1 MFMRVLVMVVLS
13 RVRVSGS
20 SSSRSSS
27 SSVFVSA
34 ASYQQRRAT
43 SRNEAESEWRPSGA
57 QFSNR
62 YPASPASPPFTN
74 PNLSLSPQTQTLPAS
89 QLTPLPPTVQH
100 SRPPPHLL
108 LNPLRRQSLQTP
120 NLRID
125 RLVPRPFRSRRS
137 SPLLRPSA
145 SQR

>member
-1 MFMRVLVMVVLS
+1 MIDYKRRNQGPQLALLGPLKLPGSHWLS
-13 RVRVSGS
+13 IEANQVR
-20 SSSRSSS
+20 RH
-27 SSVFVSA
+27 
-34 ASYQQRRAT
+34 QCCTTR
-43 SRNEAESEWRPSGA
+43 RPSGA